1 MKNIHQ
7 IREVSTLSFN
17 ERVLQEAED
26 NANPLMER
34 LRFLG
39 IFSSNMD
46 EFFKVRVASIHRR
59 VELGKRSMDQVLDVI
74 IAKTRELDE
83 RFRAAY
89 GEITSAM
96 ARDGIRLLQESEL
109 AALDEATRAWLRA
122 YFKSEVLPSL
132 VPIILNKR
140 LPFPQL
146 TDGALFFG
154 IRMNG
159 TKPRYA
165 ILEIPQDLPRFVQL
179 PNESIL
185 YIDDVIRFSLHDIF
199 YIFEYDSV
207 EAFEFKI
214 SRDAE
219 LDIDNDFSE
228 GYVRKME
235 RVLRQRKGGRP
246 TRLVYDEA
254 MPAALLQILI
264 KELEI
269 SEHDTLIPGG
279 RYHNMKD
286 LMRFPDRRPEHLFP
300 PLEPAPHPVLDRD
313 RTPMLDLIKV
323 RDLMVTYPYQ
333 SFDHLIRLLREAAID
348 PKVEEIRM
356 TMYRAARNSQVVNT
370 LVNAA
375 RNGKKI
381 FVSIELQA
389 RFDEENNI
397 EISGRLTEA
406 GATVVYGVPPMKV
419 HAKLVLIK
427 RRTGGLFAGLSTGN
441 FNETTGE
448 LYVDSLLLTSD
459 TRLTAEVATVF
470 RFLEEASRVSVP
482 TTPRFKHLLVSP
494 FNARSA
500 FMKLLA
506 REKAKGAE
514 GYVFIKVNH
523 LTDAKIIKR
532 IRETAAAGVEMD
544 LVVRTT
550 YAVTPQPNIRPI
562 SILDRFLEH
571 QRIFIFGR
579 DSSRVVYMS
588 SADMMERNLDW
599 RVEVAFPVN
608 DPVLQQQ
615 VCDMMALQVQDTCK
629 ARILD
634 ETQSNPYVCG
644 APEGL
649 RAQMAT
655 YAYVQQLN
663 ALPPGA
669 KERKAASVER
679 STGNG
684 LERRGPRKRKPT
696 NP

>member
-26 NANPLMER
+26 QTNPLMER

-83 RFRAAY
+83 RFREAY
-89 GEITSAM
+89 AEITAAM
-96 ARDGIRLLQESEL
+96 ANDGVKLLDARDVEQ
-109 AALDEATRAWLRA
+109 LDTHMADWLRA

-140 LPFPQL
+140 NPFPQL
-146 TDGALFFG
+146 TDGALYFG
-154 IRMNG
+154 IQMQSA
-159 TKPRYA
+159 KARYA
-165 ILEIPQDLPRFVQL
+165 ILEVPQDLPRFVQL
-179 PNESIL
+179 PNDSIL
-185 YIDDVIRFSLHDIF
+185 YIDDVVRFSLHDIF
-199 YIFEYDSV
+199 YIFEYDNV

-254 MPAALLQILI
+254 MPGKLLQILI
-264 KELEI
+264 KELNI
-269 SEHDTLIPGG
+269 SEQDTLIPGG

-286 LMRFPDRRPEHLFP
+286 LMRFPDKRPEHLFP
-300 PLEPAPHPVLDRD
+300 PQEPTPHPVLDRA
-313 RTPMLDLIKV
+313 RTPMLDTIKAQ
-323 RDLMVTYPYQ
+323 DILVTYPYQ
-333 SFDHLIRLLREAAID
+333 TFDHLIRLLREAAID
-348 PKVEEIRM
+348 PKVEQISL
-356 TMYRAARNSQVVNT
+356 TMYRAATNSQVVNA

-397 EISGRLTEA
+397 SIAGKLTEA

-427 RRTGGLFAGLSTGN
+427 RRSGQFAGLSTGN
-441 FNETTGE
+441 FNEATGE

-459 TRLTAEVATVF
+459 TRLTAEVARVF
-470 RFLEEASRVSVP
+470 KFLEEADKTRVPS
-482 TTPRFKHLLVSP
+482 TPRFKHLLVSP
-494 FNARSA
+494 FNSRT
-500 FMKLLA
+500 MLMRLLN
-506 REKAKGAE
+506 REKAKGAK

-532 IRETAAAGVEMD
+532 IKEVADAGVKMN
-544 LVVRTT
+544 LVIRTT
-550 YAVTPQPNIRPI
+550 YAMTPHENIRAI
-562 SILDRFLEH
+562 SILDRYLEH
-571 QRIFIFGR
+571 QRVFIFGEGE
-579 DSSRVVYMS
+579 DRVVLMS
-588 SADMMERNLDW
+588 SADLMERNLDW
-599 RVEVAFPVN
+599 RIEAAFPVF
-608 DPVLQQQ
+608 DPLLQQQ
-615 VCDMMALQVQDTCK
+615 VCDMMALQVQDNCK
-629 ARILD
+629 ARLLD
-634 ETQSNPYVCG
+634 ATQSNPYVCS
-644 APEGL
+644 APGDL
-649 RAQMAT
+649 RAQRAT
-655 YAYVQQLN
+655 YAYLQDLN
-663 ALPPGA
+663 TPISHHT
-669 KERKAASVER
+669 ERKQPSEQR
-679 STGNG
+679 TSGNG
-684 LERRGPRKRKPT
+684 MERGRSRKGKPA
-696 NP
+696 NS